1 MLDYIT
7 KFSFNDDVDA
17 HDVADALEEI
27 MEQEFCTYL
36 EDDSP
41 KGMI

>member
-7 KFSFNDDVDA
+7 KYSYNDDVDA
-17 HDVADALEEI
+17 HDIATALEEI

-41 KGMI
+41 RGS